1 MQCKR
6 IHNTHVIDFLPI
18 AALLKKKKTPMIS
31 CTVLYYMY
39 ILHKISIT
47 VLFQSVITLKS
58 KTESNK

>member
-31 CTVLYYMY
+31 CTVLYY

-58 KTESNK
+58 KTKCYK

>member
-18 AALLKKKKTPMIS
+18 AALLKKKKTPMIN
-31 CTVLYYMY
+31 CTVLYY